1 MQNLLWM
8 RLVDNV
14 DDSMN
19 CVFMSPHSSEI
30 LPLCARVFVA
40 GTVCLC
46 ILCLS
51 LCLVG
56 E

>member
-19 CVFMSPHSSEI
+19 CVFMSAHS
-30 LPLCARVFVA
+30 AVK
-40 GTVCLC
+40 TVHLKFYRYVHECL
-46 ILCLS
+46 
-51 LCLVG
+51 
-56 E
+56 